1 MKKQTK
7 QPNKQPIVSVDLIE
21 MARRSED
28 IPNTVTDDDL
38 KDAFSRYE
46 RFLLLIQR
54 YPKHQLAPTGDIDM
68 MWHLHML
75 SPRAYHRDCLRLFG
89 DVLDHNGGFGAEV
102 GELVQLANAFE
113 ETAKLW
119 QKEFRVPFADMNKPR
134 QRFIHCKPQP
144 W

>member
-1 MKKQTK
+1 MKKQT
-7 QPNKQPIVSVDLIE
+7 KQPIVSVDLIE

-54 YPKHQLAPTGDIDM
+54 YPKHQLVRHGQRHHHDPVKDACGNALAPSQIAGDLFRI
-68 MWHLHML
+68 
-75 SPRAYHRDCLRLFG
+75 AGCLGPATDQNSCNSR
-89 DVLDHNGGFGAEV
+89 NGFVTRFGAIPGDPKV
-102 GELVQLANAFE
+102 AVTGRLRTDPSSNRS
-113 ETAKLW
+113 W
-119 QKEFRVPFADMNKPR
+119 
-134 QRFIHCKPQP
+134 FI